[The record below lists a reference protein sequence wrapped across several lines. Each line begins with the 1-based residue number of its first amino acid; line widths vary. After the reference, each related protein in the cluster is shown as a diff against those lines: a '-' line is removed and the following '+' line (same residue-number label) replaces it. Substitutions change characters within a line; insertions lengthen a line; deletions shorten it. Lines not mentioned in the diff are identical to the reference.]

1 MLCINRPALSDNKAD
16 CDKIPAVMKLTETVP
31 SRTDSFYETN
41 GRSWKLFLFISIMT
55 GQAMTFLWSRDLQ
68 TALLISL
75 GAVLGANL
83 RYWFCVWAGQRW
95 GTQYP
100 FATMIINLAGSLILG
115 FFVTV
120 ITERFMIDPRWRVFF
135 AIGFLGSYTTFST
148 YTYESITLLM
158 QGNWSLGI
166 FNLLGSA
173 ILGGLAAVLGIVL
186 GRWV

>member
-1 MLCINRPALSDNKAD
+1 
-16 CDKIPAVMKLTETVP
+16 
-31 SRTDSFYETN
+31 
-41 GRSWKLFLFISIMT
+41 
-55 GQAMTFLWSRDLQ
+55 
-68 TALLISL
+68 
-75 GAVLGANL
+75 
-83 RYWFCVWAGQRW
+83 
-95 GTQYP
+95 
-100 FATMIINLAGSLILG
+100 MIINIAGSLILG

-120 ITERFMIDPRWRVFF
+120 ITERFMMRDPRWRVFF